1 VAIENLRCG
10 LERIGHRCTV
20 ESDGAESAIS
30 RGNHDLVIFHSFSE
44 ENRGR
49 YLQCLRTAEALS
61 IPHAIVMHDYWAIC
75 HQTNLIRPSMG
86 WKRCRVTSDDP
97 CRPGIRCKHPV
108 SHELLRDE
116 VVRRAV
122 VSFTD
127 RGASIFKDA
136 GFTDVSMIPHGID
149 VSSFSFQPKSSR
161 ADGIRVC
168 FTNAWGKREIKGY
181 PHWDWLRRNSTDPSV
196 EFVETLGSTDHDMM
210 PRFLSSCD
218 AMLFLSLW
226 EETFGLV
233 VLESMACGTPVISY
247 PTGVSPDLI
256 STGRNGVLLD
266 ASNPR
271 KASEAIESI
280 ASMKKPELE
289 AMRSAARESV
299 EGYYTLDRMADDYAN
314 LARKIGG
321 VTR

>member
-1 VAIENLRCG
+1 MAIENLRAG

-20 ESDGAESAIS
+20 ESDGPEAAIA
-30 RGNHDLVIFHSFSE
+30 RGNHDLVILHSFSE

-49 YLQCLRTAEALS
+49 YAQCLRVVDS
-61 IPHAIVMHDYWAIC
+61 IGAPHVVVMHDYWAIC

-86 WKRCRVTSDDP
+86 WKRCRVTEEDP

-108 SHELLRDE
+108 KHELLRDDLL
-116 VVRRAV
+116 RRNV

-127 RGASIFKDA
+127 RGAEIFRDA
-136 GFTDVSMIPHGID
+136 GFERVSVVPHGID
-149 VSSFSFQPKSSR
+149 LSAFSFQPRTSR

-181 PHWDWLRRNSTDPSV
+181 LHWDWLRRKSADPSI
-196 EFVETLGSTDHDMM
+196 EFVEALGNMDHGSM
-210 PRFLSSCD
+210 PQFLSSCD

-233 VLESMACGTPVISY
+233 VAESMACGTPVISY

-256 STGRNGVLLD
+256 DTGVNGILLD
-266 ASNPR
+266 ASSPR
-271 KASEAIESI
+271 AASAAIEEIS
-280 ASMKKPELE
+280 AMSVSSRE
-289 AMRSAARESV
+289 AMRAAARATAESRCTLERMA
-299 EGYYTLDRMADDYAN
+299 EGYVDIAKRIVS
-314 LARKIGG
+314 R
-321 VTR
+321 